1 MAAEESVAERFERLR
16 VADIMI
22 PLKDYPHLPVW
33 ATLRE
38 AIARIEEGKI
48 EINGRTSLPRTL
60 LLFDLDGSLA
70 GLVRRRD
77 IMRGLEPQF
86 LMAQPLNYRK
96 KLFEVESDPAL
107 AEMFYDKMVDG
118 VCEQTDRPVTDVLR
132 PIGKTIDINAHMV
145 TAVYEMVTYDLT
157 LLPVLDNG
165 MVVGVVRSVDVF
177 HELAHIALQKK

>member
-1 MAAEESVAERFERLR
+1 MAADEGVAERFEKLR
-16 VADIMI
+16 VKDIMI
-22 PLKDYPHLPVW
+22 PLSDYPHLAVW
-33 ATLRE
+33 STLRE

-77 IMRGLEPQF
+77 IMRGLEPRF
-86 LMAQPLNYRK
+86 LMSQPLKYRK

-107 AEMFYDKMVDG
+107 AEMFFDKMVDG
-118 VCEQTDRPVTDVLR
+118 VREQTDRPVTDVLQ
-132 PIGKTIDINAHMV
+132 PIKQTIDVNAHMV
-145 TAVYEMVTYDLT
+145 TAVYEMVTHDLT

-165 MVVGVVRSVDVF
+165 MVVGVIRSVDVF
-177 HELAHIALQKK
+177 HELARMAT